1 LAEPICGDNNNTIE
15 PVSRGRIGMTEQ
27 TIYLWKAFFLGI
39 VEGITEFLPIS
50 STGHLILFGDWI
62 NFQSNEAKV
71 FEVVIQLG
79 SILAVVWIFRH
90 RLFQMIRGTL
100 RLEAVEV
107 AFTRNLL
114 IAFLPSAIVGLL
126 FIKAIKALFFHPG
139 VVVVTLVVGGFI
151 MLWVERRRPANSAD
165 APTDQVQSLEEIT
178 WKQALIVGF
187 AQCLAMVPGTSRS
200 GATIIAGMLS
210 GIQRKTATEFS
221 FFLAMPTMLAA
232 AVYDFYKHADLLTQQ
247 DMLAI
252 AVGFVSAFICALF
265 VVRAIL
271 VFVSRHTYRAFGWYR
286 IVLGLVVGSNHLYFS
301 FIQ

>member
-1 LAEPICGDNNNTIE
+1 
-15 PVSRGRIGMTEQ
+15 MTEQ

-50 STGHLILFGDWI
+50 STGHLILFGNWI
-62 NFQSNEAKV
+62 SFESNEAKV

-90 RLFQMIRGTL
+90 RLFQMVRGTL
-100 RLEAVEV
+100 RLEPVEV

-114 IAFLPSAIVGLL
+114 IAFLPSAIIGLL

-139 VVVVTLVVGGFI
+139 VVVVTLVLGGLI
-151 MLWVERRRPANSAD
+151 MLWVERRRPANSAQ
-165 APTDQVQSLEEIT
+165 APADQVQTLEKIT
-178 WKQALIVGF
+178 WKQALIVGC

-200 GATIIAGMLS
+200 GSTIIAGMLS

-221 FFLAMPTMLAA
+221 FFLAIPTMLAA
-232 AVYDFYKHADLLTQQ
+232 AVYDFYKHAHLLTQQ
-247 DMLAI
+247 DLLAI
-252 AVGFVSAFICALF
+252 AVGFVSAFVCALV

-271 VFVSRHTYRAFGWYR
+271 VFVSRHTYRAFAWYR
-286 IVLGLVVGSNHLYFS
+286 IALGLVVGAWLWL
-301 FIQ
+301 

>member
-1 LAEPICGDNNNTIE
+1 
-15 PVSRGRIGMTEQ
+15 MTEQ

-62 NFQSNEAKV
+62 SFESNEAKV

-90 RLFQMIRGTL
+90 RLFQMVRGTL
-100 RLEAVEV
+100 RLEPVEV

-114 IAFLPSAIVGLL
+114 IAFLPSAIIGLL

-139 VVVVTLVVGGFI
+139 VVVVTLVLGGLI
-151 MLWVERRRPANSAD
+151 MLWVERKRPANSAD
-165 APTDQVQSLEEIT
+165 APANQVQTIEKIT
-178 WKQALIVGF
+178 WKQALIVGC

-200 GATIIAGMLS
+200 GSTIIAGMLS

-221 FFLAMPTMLAA
+221 FFLAIPTMLAA
-232 AVYDFYKHADLLTQQ
+232 AVYDFYKHAHLLTQQ

-252 AVGFVSAFICALF
+252 AVGFFSAFVCALV

-271 VFVSRHTYRAFGWYR
+271 VFVSRHTYRAFAWYR
-286 IVLGLVVGSNHLYFS
+286 IALGLVVGAWLWF
-301 FIQ
+301 

>member
-1 LAEPICGDNNNTIE
+1 
-15 PVSRGRIGMTEQ
+15 MTEQ

-62 NFQSNEAKV
+62 NFESNEAKV

-90 RLFQMIRGTL
+90 RLIQMIRGTL
-100 RLEAVEV
+100 RLEPVEV

-139 VVVVTLVVGGFI
+139 VVVVTLVLGGLI
-151 MLWVERRRPANSAD
+151 MLWVERRRPADVAQ
-165 APTDQVQSLEEIT
+165 ACPDQVQTLEKIT
-178 WKQALIVGF
+178 WKQALVVGC
-187 AQCLAMVPGTSRS
+187 AQCLAMIPGTSRS

-252 AVGFVSAFICALF
+252 AVGFVSAFVCALL

-271 VFVSRHTYRAFGWYR
+271 VFVSRHTYRAFAWYR
-286 IVLGLVVGSNHLYFS
+286 IALGLVVGAWLW
-301 FIQ
+301 I

>member
-1 LAEPICGDNNNTIE
+1 
-15 PVSRGRIGMTEQ
+15 MTDQ

-39 VEGITEFLPIS
+39 IEGITEFLPIS

-62 NFQSNEAKV
+62 NFESHESKV

-79 SILAVVWIFRH
+79 AILAVMWIFRW
-90 RLFQMIRGTL
+90 RLLQLVKGSLRRDPVELSFTL
-100 RLEAVEV
+100 
-107 AFTRNLL
+107 NLL
-114 IAFLPSAIVGLL
+114 IAFLPSAIIGLI

-139 VVVVTLVVGGFI
+139 VVVVTLVIGGLI
-151 MLWVERRRPANSAD
+151 MLWVERRRPSTGPGAIELSK
-165 APTDQVQSLEEIT
+165 QVQSLEKIT
-178 WKQALIVGF
+178 WKQALIVGC

-232 AVYDFYKHADLLTQQ
+232 AVYDMYKHADLLTQQ
-247 DMLAI
+247 DFLAI
-252 AVGFVSAFICALF
+252 AAGFISAFICALL

-271 VFVSRHTYRAFGWYR
+271 VFVSKHTYRAFAWYR
-286 IVLGLVVGSNHLYFS
+286 IALGIVVGVWLWV
-301 FIQ
+301 

>member
-1 LAEPICGDNNNTIE
+1 
-15 PVSRGRIGMTEQ
+15 MTEQ

-62 NFQSNEAKV
+62 SFESNEAKV

-90 RLFQMIRGTL
+90 RLFQMVRGTL
-100 RLEAVEV
+100 RLEPVEV

-114 IAFLPSAIVGLL
+114 IAFLPSAIIGLL

-139 VVVVTLVVGGFI
+139 VVVVTLVLGGLI

-165 APTDQVQSLEEIT
+165 APANQVQTIEKIT
-178 WKQALIVGF
+178 WKQALIVGC

-221 FFLAMPTMLAA
+221 FFLAIPTMLAA
-232 AVYDFYKHADLLTQQ
+232 AVYDFYKHAHLLTQQ
-247 DMLAI
+247 DLLAI
-252 AVGFVSAFICALF
+252 AVGFVSAFVCALV

-271 VFVSRHTYRAFGWYR
+271 VFVSRHTYRAFAWYR
-286 IVLGLVVGSNHLYFS
+286 IALGLVVGAWLWL
-301 FIQ
+301 

>member
-1 LAEPICGDNNNTIE
+1 
-15 PVSRGRIGMTEQ
+15 MTEQ

-50 STGHLILFGDWI
+50 STGHLILFGNWI
-62 NFQSNEAKV
+62 SFESNDAKV

-90 RLFQMIRGTL
+90 RLFQMVRGTM
-100 RLEAVEV
+100 RLEPVEV

-114 IAFLPSAIVGLL
+114 IAFLPSAIIGLL

-139 VVVVTLVVGGFI
+139 VVVVTLVLGGLI
-151 MLWVERRRPANSAD
+151 MLWVERRRPANSAQ
-165 APTDQVQSLEEIT
+165 APANQVQTLEKIT
-178 WKQALIVGF
+178 WKQALIVGC

-221 FFLAMPTMLAA
+221 FFLAIPTMLAA
-232 AVYDFYKHADLLTQQ
+232 AVYDFYKHAHLLTQQ
-247 DMLAI
+247 DLLAI
-252 AVGFVSAFICALF
+252 AVGFVSAFVCALV

-271 VFVSRHTYRAFGWYR
+271 VFVSRHTYRAFAWYR
-286 IVLGLVVGSNHLYFS
+286 IALGLVVGAWLWL
-301 FIQ
+301 

>member
-1 LAEPICGDNNNTIE
+1 
-15 PVSRGRIGMTEQ
+15 MTEQ

-62 NFQSNEAKV
+62 NFESNEAKV

-90 RLFQMIRGTL
+90 RLFQMVRGTL
-100 RLEAVEV
+100 RLEPVEV

-139 VVVVTLVVGGFI
+139 VVVITLVLGGLI
-151 MLWVERRRPANSAD
+151 MLWVERKRPTNSAD
-165 APTDQVQSLEEIT
+165 APANQVQTIEKIT
-178 WKQALIVGF
+178 WKQALIVGC

-200 GATIIAGMLS
+200 GSTIIAGMLS

-221 FFLAMPTMLAA
+221 FFLAIPTMLAA
-232 AVYDFYKHADLLTQQ
+232 AVYDFYKHAHLLSQQ

-252 AVGFVSAFICALF
+252 AVGFVSAFVCALV

-271 VFVSRHTYRAFGWYR
+271 VFVSRHTYRAFAWYR
-286 IVLGLVVGSNHLYFS
+286 IALGLVVGAWLW
-301 FIQ
+301 I

>member
-1 LAEPICGDNNNTIE
+1 
-15 PVSRGRIGMTEQ
+15 MTEQ

-50 STGHLILFGDWI
+50 STGHLILFGNWI
-62 NFQSNEAKV
+62 SFESNEAKV

-90 RLFQMIRGTL
+90 RLFQMVRGTM
-100 RLEAVEV
+100 RLEPVEV

-114 IAFLPSAIVGLL
+114 IAFLPSAIIGLL

-139 VVVVTLVVGGFI
+139 VVVVTLVLGGLI
-151 MLWVERRRPANSAD
+151 MLWVERRRPANSAQ
-165 APTDQVQSLEEIT
+165 APANQVQTLEKIT
-178 WKQALIVGF
+178 WKQALIVGC

-221 FFLAMPTMLAA
+221 FFLAIPTMLAA
-232 AVYDFYKHADLLTQQ
+232 AVYDFYKHAHLLTQQ
-247 DMLAI
+247 DLLAI
-252 AVGFVSAFICALF
+252 AVGFVSAFVCGLV

-271 VFVSRHTYRAFGWYR
+271 VFVSRHTYRAFAWYR
-286 IVLGLVVGSNHLYFS
+286 IALGLVVGAWLWL
-301 FIQ
+301 

>member
-1 LAEPICGDNNNTIE
+1 
-15 PVSRGRIGMTEQ
+15 MTEQ

-114 IAFLPSAIVGLL
+114 IAFLPSAIVGIL

-271 VFVSRHTYRAFGWYR
+271 VFVSRHTYCAFGWYR
-286 IVLGLVVGSNHLYFS
+286 IVLGLVVGGWLWL
-301 FIQ
+301 

>member
-1 LAEPICGDNNNTIE
+1 
-15 PVSRGRIGMTEQ
+15 MTEQ

-62 NFQSNEAKV
+62 SFASNEAKV

-90 RLFQMIRGTL
+90 RLFQMVRGTL
-100 RLEAVEV
+100 RLEPVEV

-139 VVVVTLVVGGFI
+139 VVVVTLVLGGLI
-151 MLWVERRRPANSAD
+151 MLWVERKRPASSAD
-165 APTDQVQSLEEIT
+165 ATTNQVQTIEKIT

-200 GATIIAGMLS
+200 GSTIIAGMLS

-221 FFLAMPTMLAA
+221 FFLAIPTMLAA
-232 AVYDFYKHADLLTQQ
+232 AVYDFYKHAHLLSQQ

-252 AVGFVSAFICALF
+252 AVGFVSAFVCALV

-271 VFVSRHTYRAFGWYR
+271 VFVSRHTYRAFAWYR
-286 IVLGLVVGSNHLYFS
+286 IALGLVVGAWLWL
-301 FIQ
+301 

>member
-1 LAEPICGDNNNTIE
+1 
-15 PVSRGRIGMTEQ
+15 MTEQ

-50 STGHLILFGDWI
+50 STGHLILFGNWI
-62 NFQSNEAKV
+62 SFESNEAKV

-90 RLFQMIRGTL
+90 RLFQMVRGTM
-100 RLEAVEV
+100 RLEPVEV

-114 IAFLPSAIVGLL
+114 IAFLPSAIIGLL

-139 VVVVTLVVGGFI
+139 VVVVTLVLGGLI
-151 MLWVERRRPANSAD
+151 MLWVERRRPANSAQ
-165 APTDQVQSLEEIT
+165 APMDQVQTLEKIT
-178 WKQALIVGF
+178 WKQALIVGC

-221 FFLAMPTMLAA
+221 FFLAIPTMLAA
-232 AVYDFYKHADLLTQQ
+232 AVYDFYKHAHLLTQQ
-247 DMLAI
+247 DLLAI
-252 AVGFVSAFICALF
+252 AVGFVSAFVCALV

-271 VFVSRHTYRAFGWYR
+271 VFVSRHTYRAFAWYR
-286 IVLGLVVGSNHLYFS
+286 IALGLVVGAWLWL
-301 FIQ
+301 

>member
-1 LAEPICGDNNNTIE
+1 
-15 PVSRGRIGMTEQ
+15 MTEQ

-90 RLFQMIRGTL
+90 RLFQLIRGTF
-100 RLEAVEV
+100 RLEPVEV

-139 VVVVTLVVGGFI
+139 VVVVTLVLGGFI

-165 APTDQVQSLEEIT
+165 AQPEQVQTLENIT

-286 IVLGLVVGSNHLYFS
+286 IGLGLVVGAWLW
-301 FIQ
+301 I

>member
-1 LAEPICGDNNNTIE
+1 
-15 PVSRGRIGMTEQ
+15 MTEQ

-165 APTDQVQSLEEIT
+165 APTDQVQSLEKIT

-252 AVGFVSAFICALF
+252 AVGFISAFICALF

-286 IVLGLVVGSNHLYFS
+286 IVLGLVVGAWLWL
-301 FIQ
+301 

>member
-1 LAEPICGDNNNTIE
+1 
-15 PVSRGRIGMTEQ
+15 MTEQ

-62 NFQSNEAKV
+62 SFESNEAKV

-90 RLFQMIRGTL
+90 RLFQMVRGTL
-100 RLEAVEV
+100 RLEPVEV

-114 IAFLPSAIVGLL
+114 IAFLPSAIIGLL

-139 VVVVTLVVGGFI
+139 VVVVTLVLGGLI

-165 APTDQVQSLEEIT
+165 APANQVQTIEKIT
-178 WKQALIVGF
+178 WKQALIVGC

-200 GATIIAGMLS
+200 GSTIIAGMLS

-221 FFLAMPTMLAA
+221 FFLAIPTMLAA
-232 AVYDFYKHADLLTQQ
+232 AVYDFYKHAHLLTQQ
-247 DMLAI
+247 DLLAI
-252 AVGFVSAFICALF
+252 AVGFVSAFVCALV

-271 VFVSRHTYRAFGWYR
+271 VFVSRHTYRAFAWYR
-286 IVLGLVVGSNHLYFS
+286 IALGLVVGAWLWL
-301 FIQ
+301 

>member
-1 LAEPICGDNNNTIE
+1 
-15 PVSRGRIGMTEQ
+15 MTEQ

-62 NFQSNEAKV
+62 SFESNEAKV

-100 RLEAVEV
+100 RLEPVEV

-114 IAFLPSAIVGLL
+114 IAFLPSAIIGLL

-139 VVVVTLVVGGFI
+139 VVVVTLVLGGLI

-165 APTDQVQSLEEIT
+165 APANQVQTLEKIT
-178 WKQALIVGF
+178 WKQALIVGC

-200 GATIIAGMLS
+200 GSTIIAGMLS

-221 FFLAMPTMLAA
+221 FFLAIPTMLAA
-232 AVYDFYKHADLLTQQ
+232 AVYDFYKHAHLLTQQ
-247 DMLAI
+247 DLLAI
-252 AVGFVSAFICALF
+252 AVGFVSAFVCALV

-271 VFVSRHTYRAFGWYR
+271 VFVSRHTYRAFAWYR
-286 IVLGLVVGSNHLYFS
+286 IALGLVVGAWLWL
-301 FIQ
+301 

>member
-1 LAEPICGDNNNTIE
+1 
-15 PVSRGRIGMTEQ
+15 MTEQ

-90 RLFQMIRGTL
+90 RLFQLIRGTL
-100 RLEAVEV
+100 RLEPLEV

-286 IVLGLVVGSNHLYFS
+286 IVLGLVVGGWLWL
-301 FIQ
+301 

>member
-1 LAEPICGDNNNTIE
+1 
-15 PVSRGRIGMTEQ
+15 MTEQ

-62 NFQSNEAKV
+62 SFESNEAKV

-90 RLFQMIRGTL
+90 RLFQMVRGTL
-100 RLEAVEV
+100 RLEPVEV

-114 IAFLPSAIVGLL
+114 IAFLPSAIIGLL

-139 VVVVTLVVGGFI
+139 VVVVTLVLGGFI
-151 MLWVERRRPANSAD
+151 MLWVERKRPANSAD
-165 APTDQVQSLEEIT
+165 APANQVQTIEKIT
-178 WKQALIVGF
+178 WKQALIVGC

-200 GATIIAGMLS
+200 GSTIIAGMLS

-221 FFLAMPTMLAA
+221 FFLAIPTMLAA
-232 AVYDFYKHADLLTQQ
+232 AVYDFYKHAHLLSQQ
-247 DMLAI
+247 DLLAI
-252 AVGFVSAFICALF
+252 AVGFVSAFVCALV

-271 VFVSRHTYRAFGWYR
+271 VFVSRHTYRAFAWYR
-286 IVLGLVVGSNHLYFS
+286 IALGLVVGAWLWL
-301 FIQ
+301 

>member
-1 LAEPICGDNNNTIE
+1 
-15 PVSRGRIGMTEQ
+15 MTDQ

-62 NFQSNEAKV
+62 NFESNEAKV

-100 RLEAVEV
+100 RLEPVEV

-114 IAFLPSAIVGLL
+114 IAFLPSAIIGLL

-139 VVVVTLVVGGFI
+139 VVVVTLVLGGLI
-151 MLWVERRRPANSAD
+151 MLWVERRRPANISD
-165 APTDQVQSLEEIT
+165 TPINQVLALEKIT
-178 WKQALIVGF
+178 WKQALVVGC

-221 FFLAMPTMLAA
+221 FFLAIPTMFAA
-232 AVYDFYKHADLLTQQ
+232 AIYDLYKHADLLTQQ

-252 AVGFVSAFICALF
+252 VVGFISAFFCALV
-265 VVRAIL
+265 VVRAVL
-271 VFVSRHTYRAFGWYR
+271 VFVSRHTYRAFAWYR
-286 IVLGLVVGSNHLYFS
+286 IALGLVVGVWLW
-301 FIQ
+301 I

>member
-1 LAEPICGDNNNTIE
+1 
-15 PVSRGRIGMTEQ
+15 MTEQ

-50 STGHLILFGDWI
+50 STGHLILFGNWI
-62 NFQSNEAKV
+62 SFESNEAKV

-90 RLFQMIRGTL
+90 RLFQMVRGTM
-100 RLEAVEV
+100 RLEPVEV

-114 IAFLPSAIVGLL
+114 IAFLPSAIIGLL

-139 VVVVTLVVGGFI
+139 VVVVTLVLGGLI

-165 APTDQVQSLEEIT
+165 APANQVQTLEKIT
-178 WKQALIVGF
+178 WKQALIVGC

-200 GATIIAGMLS
+200 GSTIIAGMLS

-221 FFLAMPTMLAA
+221 FFLAIPTMLAA
-232 AVYDFYKHADLLTQQ
+232 AVYDFYKHAHLLTQQ
-247 DMLAI
+247 DLLAI
-252 AVGFVSAFICALF
+252 AVGFVSAFVCALV

-271 VFVSRHTYRAFGWYR
+271 VFVSRHTYRAFAWYR
-286 IVLGLVVGSNHLYFS
+286 IALGLVVGAWLWL
-301 FIQ
+301 